1 MKGLVG
7 RKVGMTQIFNN
18 DGLMIPVTVIEVE
31 SNVVT
36 QVKTAETDGY
46 EAVQIG
52 YGLAKT
58 KSVTK
63 PLKGHFDKAGVTPRK
78 SLQEFRVENAGSFTI
93 GQEVL
98 ANLFAEGD
106 KVDITGI
113 SKGKGFT
120 GVIKRHGQKK
130 GPESHGSR
138 YHRRPGS
145 MGSNTSP
152 GRVFKGKNLAGHMGH
167 VQITVQNLE
176 VVKVDT
182 ERNVLLVKGA
192 VPGPKKGL
200 LTIKKTIKQGR

>member
-7 RKVGMTQIFNN
+7 RKVGMTQIFSSE
-18 DGLMIPVTVIEVE
+18 GLMIPVTVIEVE

-58 KSVTK
+58 KSVNK
-63 PLKGHFDKAGVTPRK
+63 PLKGHFDKAGVTPRR

-98 ANLFAEGD
+98 ADLFAVGD
-106 KVDITGI
+106 KVDITGL

-120 GVIKRHGQKK
+120 GVIKRHGQRK

-167 VQITVQNLE
+167 EQVTVQNLE
-176 VVKVDT
+176 VVKIDT

>member
-7 RKVGMTQIFNN
+7 RKVGMTQIFSSE
-18 DGLMIPVTVIEVE
+18 GLMIPVTVIEVE

-63 PLKGHFDKAGVTPRK
+63 PLKGHFDKAGVTPRR
-78 SLQEFRVENAGSFTI
+78 SIQEFRVENAGSFTI

-98 ANLFAEGD
+98 ADLFTEGD

-113 SKGKGFT
+113 SKGKGFA

>member
-1 MKGLVG
+1 MKGLIG
-7 RKVGMTQIFNN
+7 RKVGMTQIFSPE
-18 DGLMIPVTVIEVE
+18 GLMIPVTVIQVE
-31 SNVVT
+31 ANVVT

-78 SLQEFRVENAGSFTI
+78 ALQEFRVENAGSFTI

-98 ANLFAEGD
+98 ADLFAEGD

-113 SKGKGFT
+113 SKGKGFA
-120 GVIKRHGQKK
+120 GVIKRHGQRK

-167 VQITVQNLE
+167 EQVTIQNLE

-200 LTIKKTIKQGR
+200 LTIKITIKQGR

>member
-7 RKVGMTQIFNN
+7 RKVGMTQIFSSE
-18 DGLMIPVTVIEVE
+18 GLMIPVTVIEVE

-36 QVKTAETDGY
+36 QVKTTETDGY

-78 SLQEFRVENAGSFTI
+78 AIQEFRVENAGSFTI

-98 ANLFAEGD
+98 ADLFTEGD

-113 SKGKGFT
+113 SKGKGFA

-167 VQITVQNLE
+167 EQVTIQNLE
-176 VVKVDT
+176 VIKIDT

>member
-1 MKGLVG
+1 MKGLIG
-7 RKVGMTQIFNN
+7 RKVGMTQIFSPE
-18 DGLMIPVTVIEVE
+18 GLMIPVTVIQVE
-31 SNVVT
+31 ANVVT

-78 SLQEFRVENAGSFTI
+78 ALQEFRVENAGSFTI

-98 ANLFAEGD
+98 ADLFAEGD

-113 SKGKGFT
+113 SKGKGFA
-120 GVIKRHGQKK
+120 GVIKRHGQRK

-167 VQITVQNLE
+167 EQVTIQNLE